1 MSNAELRQK
10 ICEKC
15 ILVKGFNRE
24 TAFNDIRQIFTN
36 AWRGTRATRT
46 ANYDFKHQEWIVQF
60 FSTEDA
66 QKYTRKIKVIEH
78 SPEEILYISACEL
91 PCDIPDEW
99 LQTPDCESSYPIT
112 GPPNHHGPFTELQHP
127 PSYSL
132 IYPNQGLP
140 TNPSNQ
146 GPGTD
151 PSAPPLQQ
159 PTGPQGFSPYS
170 PQYDPRYMQQH
181 GHNPQNP
188 HQQHLYPH
196 GMLWNQYPP
205 GTPYTGCSS
214 PNQEK
219 GPLQPQQQRQWGSHP
234 YQGYDMYN
242 SPYGPYQG
250 QGHPYGLD
258 PHQQVQQFGPH
269 GNPSFNPEQ
278 TEKDELTQAQ
288 SSSPNAEYLEE
299 EISVQQEEKDE
310 NSEQEKPEEKLKK
323 TTTNMLKVTKLPPNT
338 TAEFLENFFENTR
351 KFGGGDVDNVEY
363 DEDTASAIITFEEDE
378 AVEIVLKKIPILFNK
393 KAIEVSAHIVNEE
406 EPMEITEEYESNLST
421 SEPAPT
427 CTIEVRGMTDRTTQD
442 TIMYYF
448 ESKKGANADVEN
460 IEYIE
465 DKDMYLVTFEDEE
478 AVNRV
483 LGKSNVVDGTKLQV
497 KKHIPPKRYP
507 NKALVKG
514 FNPKTT
520 KDGIINFLEARTKLD
535 VEEVDFGDE
544 DSGKAIVTFCE
555 PIDIGDIQTACKKK
569 ALDGSYL
576 TVHPVVVTNCIVV
589 RGFSE
594 KTTESGLEYYFDNKR
609 KSGVEGV
616 ANVKM
621 DKDEDYCVIYFENAE
636 DALLACKKSHTI
648 DNCTLNVKVF
658 YDCLGVPADTEGPKF
673 KPLPPL
679 VITDIDKYKIN
690 FLKHSTTKR
699 DAIEKQV
706 VQNHAKITWPSSIR
720 NSKIVIESTLTKETE
735 DCRKLAKSWED
746 DIKRHLSTHVDAL
759 ITEKHS
765 TLQEA
770 WSGVMQKLREII
782 ISDPEDVS
790 VSVEKPPACEIIV
803 VGLKK
808 AVKEVSDIIKQIINE
823 VSEDLDREKKLVT
836 EKVPLKHHQLLYLD
850 FSKFIDNIRQ
860 NFNKMEISIDTREGV
875 IIFHGLSGNVNNAK
889 ISMFEQVQSLVSVDV
904 GKKSPG
910 YIKFL
915 NRKDVKTFVGKE
927 IKSQGFIGIWD
938 IQKNTI
944 TMYAVSDEEAVAAT
958 VVLKDSVIETEIP
971 LETPQRPLLRT
982 HKWSQ
987 HVQAINEEYQRK
999 PVIIEIITD
1008 SNQGEIIVYC
1018 TSRGEAGLLRE
1029 KIQDFFYHN
1038 TETQI
1043 RIDFPPAQLKF
1054 LNDHMSSE
1062 VSRLESDLKRR
1073 HVIVTVKSDDVLV
1086 KGNAQGI
1093 QEAKDE
1099 VKALVSKI
1107 LKTKHSIH
1115 QPGLQDLV
1123 NSSQG
1128 KSKLTQV
1135 SRRAGVVISS
1145 NEDEMSYGKHI
1156 GSKSTGLDERAVYTA
1171 AGGQEVIVIKGDI
1184 TGLDVDVIVNG
1195 ANKDLN
1201 HSGGLAKALVQKG
1214 GYSIQEEC
1222 NKFFKYKGALSE
1234 GECYCSKPGT
1244 LKCQMIVHAV
1254 GPSWQG
1260 GSNREEDLLQKCVER
1275 AIVETEKKKYTTI
1288 AIPALCTGI
1297 FGYPAHQAT
1306 RAIVQAVRDYFKR
1319 SKTCKTSIVETVY
1332 LCDVNESSVDLFVKA
1347 GDKLFNQRTDGGRT
1361 PSGGGNRHSGKGSDP
1376 SGSIPKGNIRIRI
1389 EKGELAK
1396 METDAIVNTTSAD
1409 LNLSAGL
1416 VSQSLLRAGGS
1427 GLQDECKQKYPK
1439 GINSGEVAVTKG
1451 GKLKCKIVLHG
1462 CLEPWRPD
1470 GSTIKV
1476 LETFVNGCLTMADS
1490 KHCSSVAFPALGT
1503 GNLGYPKDLVAK
1515 HMISCVENF
1524 SGQNPKSSIK
1534 EVKFVLYFKDDEVV
1548 KAFEDEERRRQGH
1561 DRQDSRHQQPEGFH
1575 HRNKAGNQKPKKE
1588 PIQPSQKHAVDANT
1602 MYSVDIGNLVLKI
1615 YQGDITAVKVD
1626 VIVNGTNID
1635 LDLTKGA
1642 VANAIRNKGG
1652 KELEGQLKSQRKA
1665 MGKDGIAVTT
1675 NTSSKSLPCGAVI
1688 HIDMTD
1694 LNPSGHAAPNP
1705 VTLKDK
1711 VKKALKKTE
1720 ELKKAIVAFPAL
1732 GTSNSNVTVKDITY
1746 SGTSNS
1752 NVTVKDITYS
1762 GTSNSNVTVKGI
1774 TYSGTSNSNVT
1785 VKDITYS
1792 GTSNSNVT
1800 VKEAAEQMFK
1810 AVEKFNS
1817 KPINHVKEVHVVIYQ
1832 QKMMTDFM
1840 AAIKECV
1847 DHSTSN
1853 NKGYVGKFLNWV
1865 SGGYISGEKEIKVST
1880 EERLSSA
1887 QALGQRHSAAQALVD
1902 RKIDDKVT
1910 FVIYSKDQR
1919 AADGAIKLLET
1930 AIVEDHIE
1938 KSVPAKIIKEFTND
1952 QIAEVKK
1959 LEQTDKVTVNVD
1971 KFNEKITI
1979 KGMTKF
1985 VATAMDKI
1993 NDIIRK
1999 AELGKQNIQKATL
2012 VKDIA
2017 QWYFM
2022 DDDNGKTELKEYPDD
2037 VTVLLETAL
2046 MKQEPQAFF
2055 LDSDGNK
2062 YIVDF
2067 DSYEEYPAADP
2078 TDTVKVLRKSKLVDK
2093 TFEPPSTWTHMDEK
2107 ENLKVVP
2114 LVSTDQEYKDVV
2126 KKFTDTARGVNVEF
2140 VKIERVQN
2148 KTLYQQYIA
2157 KKKSVD
2163 ATNKPGNQNERFLWH
2178 GFSKDAMDSINRY
2191 GFNRSYC
2198 GKNLTAYGLGVY
2210 FAVESAYSVQDT
2222 YSVPDKDAN
2231 KHKRMYLCRVLVG
2244 EYAVGNKDTK
2254 VPPPKAAGSHILY
2267 DTVTNNVAN
2276 PAMFIIF
2283 HDSQAFPEYL
2293 VTFKR
2298 L

>member
-15 ILVKGFNRE
+15 ILIKGFNRE
-24 TAFNDIRQIFTN
+24 TAFNGIRQIFTN
-36 AWRGTRATRT
+36 AWRGTRVNRT
-46 ANYDFKHQEWIVQF
+46 ANYDFKNQELIVQF

-66 QKYTRKIKVIEH
+66 QKYIRKIREIEH
-78 SPEEILYISACEL
+78 SPDEILYISACEL

-99 LQTPDCESSYPIT
+99 LQKPDCESSYPIT
-112 GPPNHHGPFTELQHP
+112 GPPNHHGSFTGLQQP

-132 IYPNQGLP
+132 IYPNQGLQ

-146 GPGTD
+146 GLGTD
-151 PSAPPLQQ
+151 PSVPSLQQ
-159 PTGPQGFSPYS
+159 PAGPHGFPPYN

-188 HQQHLYPH
+188 HQQQFYPH
-196 GMLWNQYPP
+196 GMQWNQYPP
-205 GTPYTGCSS
+205 GTPNTGGPS

-219 GPLQPQQQRQWGSHP
+219 GPLRPQQQGQWGSHP
-234 YQGYDMYN
+234 HQGNYMYN
-242 SPYGPYQG
+242 SPYSPYQG
-250 QGHPYGLD
+250 QGHPYGFD
-258 PHQQVQQFGPH
+258 PHQEVQEFVPH
-269 GNPSFNPEQ
+269 GNPNFYPEQ
-278 TEKDELTQAQ
+278 TEKEEPTEAQ
-288 SSSPNAEYLEE
+288 SSSPNTEYLEE
-299 EISVQQEEKDE
+299 EIPVQQEEKDE
-310 NSEQEKPEEKLKK
+310 NSDEGKPEEKLRK

-351 KFGGGDVDNVEY
+351 KFGGGDVEDVEY
-363 DEDTASAIITFEEDE
+363 DEETRTAIITFEEDE

-393 KAIEVSAHIVNEE
+393 KAIEVSAHIVNVE
-406 EPMEITEEYESNLST
+406 EPMDITEEYESNLST

-465 DKDMYLVTFEDEE
+465 DKDMYLVTFEEEE

-483 LGKSNVVDGTKLQV
+483 LEKSNMVDGTKLQI

-514 FNPKTT
+514 FNSKTT

-535 VEEVDFGDE
+535 VEGVDFGDE
-544 DSGKAIVTFCE
+544 DSGMAIVTFCE

-616 ANVKM
+616 TDVKM
-621 DKDEDYCVIYFENAE
+621 NKDEDYCVIYFENAE
-636 DALLACKKSHTI
+636 DALLACKRSHTI
-648 DNCTLNVKVF
+648 DNCTLKVQVF
-658 YDCLGVPADTEGPKF
+658 YDCLGVPADNEGPKF
-673 KPLPPL
+673 KPLPSL
-679 VITDIDKYKIN
+679 VITDINKHKVN
-690 FLKHSTTKR
+690 FLTHS
-699 DAIEKQV
+699 
-706 VQNHAKITWPSSIR
+706 VQYKEALEQKLELSHAKITWPSSISD
-720 NSKIVIESTLTKETE
+720 SKIIIECTLTKETE

-746 DIKRHLSTHVDAL
+746 DIKMHLSTHVDAMV
-759 ITEKHS
+759 TEKHT

-770 WSGVMQKLREII
+770 WSGVMQKLREIN

-790 VSVEKPPACEIIV
+790 VSVEKPPACEIVV

-808 AVKEVSDIIKQIINE
+808 AVKEVSDNIKQFINE

-889 ISMFEQVQSLVSVDV
+889 ISMFEKVQSLVSVDV

-915 NRKDVKTFVGKE
+915 NRRDVKTFVGKE
-927 IKSQGFIGIWD
+927 IKSQGFIGVWD

-944 TMYAVSDEEAVAAT
+944 TMYAMSDEEAVAAT
-958 VVLKDSVIETEIP
+958 IVLKDCVIETEIP
-971 LETPQRPLLRT
+971 VENPQKPLLQSY
-982 HKWSQ
+982 KWSQ

-1038 TETQI
+1038 TEKQI

-1054 LNDHMSSE
+1054 LNDHMSGE
-1062 VSRLESDLKRR
+1062 VSRLESDLRRR

-1099 VKALVSKI
+1099 VKALVNKI
-1107 LKTKHSIH
+1107 LKTKHSIN

-1128 KSKLTQV
+1128 KSKLNQV
-1135 SRRAGVVISS
+1135 GIRAGVVISS
-1145 NEDEMSYGKHI
+1145 NEDEKSYGKHI
-1156 GSKSTGLDERAVYTA
+1156 RSRSSTGLDERAVYTA
-1171 AGGQEVIVIKGDI
+1171 AGGQEVIVVKGDI
-1184 TGLDVDVIVNG
+1184 TALDIDVIVNG
-1195 ANKDLN
+1195 ANKDLK
-1201 HSGGLAKALVQKG
+1201 HSGGLAKVLITKG
-1214 GYSIQEEC
+1214 GKSIQDEC
-1222 NKFFKYKGALSE
+1222 DLFISNSGQLSE

-1260 GSNREEDLLQKCVER
+1260 GSNREEDLLHKCVEK
-1275 AIVETEKKKYTTI
+1275 AIVDTEKKKYTTI

-1297 FGYPAHQAT
+1297 FGYPANQAT

-1319 SKTCKTSIVETVY
+1319 SKTSIVETVY

-1347 GDKLFNQRTDGGRT
+1347 GDKLFNPRTDGGRKA
-1361 PSGGGNRHSGKGSDP
+1361 SGGGNRHSGGWSA
-1376 SGSIPKGNIRIRI
+1376 KGNIKIKI

-1396 METDAIVNTTSAD
+1396 MEIDAIVNTTSRD

-1427 GLQDECKQKYPK
+1427 GLQDECKKKYPR
-1439 GINSGEVAVTKG
+1439 GVNSGEVAVTNG
-1451 GKLKCKIVLHG
+1451 GNLKCKIVLHG

-1470 GSTIKV
+1470 GSTIKI

-1490 KHCSSVAFPALGT
+1490 NHCNSVAFPALGT

-1515 HMISCVENF
+1515 HMFSCVENF
-1524 SGQNPKSSIK
+1524 SGQTPKSSIK
-1534 EVKFVLYFKDDEVV
+1534 EVKFVLYFKDDQVV
-1548 KAFEDEERRRQGH
+1548 KAFEDEERLRQGLE
-1561 DRQDSRHQQPEGFH
+1561 RQNQDSRHQQPGGFQ
-1575 HRNKAGNQKPKKE
+1575 HRNKAGNQKPKNV
-1588 PIQPSQKHAVDANT
+1588 PIQPALKHDVGANT
-1602 MYSVDIGNLVLKI
+1602 MYSVDIGNLVFKI
-1615 YQGDITAVKVD
+1615 YQGDITSVKVD
-1626 VIVNGTNID
+1626 VIVNGTNTE
-1635 LDLTKGA
+1635 LDLYKGA
-1642 VANAIRNKGG
+1642 VANAIRTKGG
-1652 KELEGQLKSQRKA
+1652 KELEDQLKSQRKA

-1675 NTSSKSLPCGAVI
+1675 NPSSKSLPCGAVI

-1694 LNPSGHAAPNP
+1694 LNPSGHAALKP

-1711 VKKALKKTE
+1711 VKKALKKSE

-1732 GTSNSNVTVKDITY
+1732 
-1746 SGTSNS
+1746 
-1752 NVTVKDITYS
+1752 
-1762 GTSNSNVTVKGI
+1762 
-1774 TYSGTSNSNVT
+1774 
-1785 VKDITYS
+1785 

-1817 KPINHVKEVHVVIYQ
+1817 KPILHVKEVHVVIFQ

-1847 DHSTSN
+1847 DNSTNN
-1853 NKGYVGKFLNWV
+1853 NKGYVGRFLNWV
-1865 SGGYISGEKEIKVST
+1865 SGGYIAGEKEIKVST
-1880 EERLSSA
+1880 EERRSSA
-1887 QALGQRHSAAQALVD
+1887 QALMGKHSAAQALVE

-1919 AADGAIKLLET
+1919 AADGAIKMIEA

-1959 LEQTDKVTVNVD
+1959 LEQTDKVTVTVD
-1971 KFNEKITI
+1971 KTNEKITI

-1985 VATAMDKI
+1985 VATAMDKV

-1999 AELGKQNIQKATL
+1999 AEQGKQNIQKATL

-2037 VTVLLETAL
+2037 VTVILETAL
-2046 MKQEPQAFF
+2046 MKQQPQASFF
-2055 LDSDGNK
+2055 DSDGNK

-2093 TFEPPSTWTHMDEK
+2093 TFEPPATWTHMDEK

-2126 KKFTDTARGVNVEF
+2126 KKFTDTARGVKVEF

-2163 ATNKPGNQNERFLWH
+2163 ATNKPGHQNERLLWH
-2178 GFSKDAMDSINRY
+2178 GFAKDAMDSINRY

-2210 FAVESAYSVQDT
+2210 FAVDVAYSIRDT
-2222 YSVPDKDAN
+2222 YSVPDEN

-2244 EYAVGNKDTK
+2244 EYAQGNPNVK
-2254 VPPPKAAGSHILY
+2254 VPPPKATGSHILY
-2267 DTVTNNVAN
+2267 DTVTDNMTT

-2293 VTFKR
+2293 VTFKK

>member
-15 ILVKGFNRE
+15 IMVKGFNRE
-24 TAFNDIRQIFTN
+24 TAFNDVRQTFTN

-46 ANYDFKHQEWIVQF
+46 ENYDFKNQEWIVQF
-60 FSTEDA
+60 FTIEDA
-66 QKYTRKIKVIEH
+66 QKFTRKIKVIDH
-78 SPEEILYISACEL
+78 SPDEILSISDCEL

-99 LQTPDCESSYPIT
+99 LQTPDCESSYPII
-112 GPPNHHGPFTELQHP
+112 GPPNHPGPFTGLQHP

-132 IYPNQGLP
+132 IYPRLT

-159 PTGPQGFSPYS
+159 PTGPQGFPQYS
-170 PQYDPRYMQQH
+170 PQYDPRYMQQY

-188 HQQHLYPH
+188 HQQQLYPH
-196 GMLWNQYPP
+196 GMQWNQYPP
-205 GTPYTGCSS
+205 GTHNTGSPS

-219 GPLQPQQQRQWGSHP
+219 GPPGPQQQGQWGSHP

-242 SPYGPYQG
+242 SPYSPYQG
-250 QGHPYGLD
+250 QGYPYGFD
-258 PHQQVQQFGPH
+258 PHQQVQQFVPQE
-269 GNPSFNPEQ
+269 NPTFNLEQ
-278 TEKDELTQAQ
+278 SEKEEPTEAQ

-299 EISVQQEEKDE
+299 ENPVQQEEKDE
-310 NSEQEKPEEKLKK
+310 DRDEGKLEEKHRK
-323 TTTNMLKVTKLPPNT
+323 TTTNMLKVTKLPPGT

-351 KFGGGDVDNVEY
+351 KFGGGDVHDVEY

-393 KAIEVSAHIVNEE
+393 KAIEVSAHNVNEE
-406 EPMEITEEYESNLST
+406 EPMDTTEEYESNPST
-421 SEPAPT
+421 SEPSPT

-448 ESKKGANADVEN
+448 ESRKGANADVET

-465 DKDMYLVTFEDEE
+465 DKDMYLVTFQDEQ
-478 AVNRV
+478 AVDRV
-483 LGKSNVVDGTKLQV
+483 LEKSNMVDGTKLQV

-514 FNPKTT
+514 FNPNTT

-616 ANVKM
+616 TEVNM
-621 DKDEDYCVIYFENAE
+621 NKDGDNCVIYFENAE
-636 DALLACKKSHTI
+636 DALLACKRSHTI

-658 YDCLGVPADTEGPKF
+658 YDCLGVPADNEGPRF
-673 KPLPPL
+673 KPLLPL
-679 VITDIDKYKIN
+679 VITDIDRYKIN
-690 FLKHSTTKR
+690 FLKSSAQYKE
-699 DAIEKQV
+699 ALEQ
-706 VQNHAKITWPSSIR
+706 QLELSHAKITWPSSMSD
-720 NSKIVIESTLTKETE
+720 SKIIIECTLTKETE

-746 DIKRHLSTHVDAL
+746 DIKRQLSTHVDAL
-759 ITEKHS
+759 VTEKHS

-770 WSGVMQKLREII
+770 WSGVMQKLREIN
-782 ISDPEDVS
+782 ISGPEDVS

-803 VGLKK
+803 VGHKK
-808 AVKEVSDIIKQIINE
+808 AVKEVSDNIKQFINE

-836 EKVPLKHHQLLYLD
+836 EKVSLKHHQLLYLD
-850 FSKFIDNIRQ
+850 FSDFIDKIRQ
-860 NFNKMEISIDTREGV
+860 NFNKMEISINTREGV
-875 IIFHGLSGNVNNAK
+875 IIFHGLSGNVNYAK
-889 ISMFEQVQSLVSVDV
+889 INMFEQVQNLVSVDV

-915 NRKDVKTFVGKE
+915 NRKDVKTLVGEE
-927 IKSQGFIGIWD
+927 IKKQGFIAVWN
-938 IQKNTI
+938 IQKSTI
-944 TMYAVSDEEAVAAT
+944 TMYAVSDEEAVAANL
-958 VVLKDSVIETEIP
+958 VLKDCVIETEIP
-971 LETPQRPLLRT
+971 LETPQKPLLGT

-1008 SNQGEIIVYC
+1008 SHQGEITVYC

-1043 RIDFPPAQLKF
+1043 RIDFPAAQLKF
-1054 LNDHMSSE
+1054 LLEHMSSE
-1062 VSRLESDLKRR
+1062 VSKLESDFKRR
-1073 HVIVTVKSDDVLV
+1073 HVIVTVKSDDVLI

-1099 VKALVSKI
+1099 VKALVNKI
-1107 LKTKHSIH
+1107 LRTKHSID

-1123 NSSQG
+1123 NSAHG
-1128 KSKLTQV
+1128 KSKLKQV
-1135 SRRAGVVISS
+1135 CIRGSVVISS
-1145 NEDEMSYGKHI
+1145 NEDEKSYSKHI
-1156 GSKSTGLDERAVYTA
+1156 RSKSTGLDEKAVYKA
-1171 AGGQEVIVIKGDI
+1171 AGGQDVIIVKGDI

-1201 HSGGLAKALVQKG
+1201 HSGGLAKVLILKG
-1214 GYSIQEEC
+1214 GKSIQDEC
-1222 NKFFKYKGALSE
+1222 DQYISYSKQLSE
-1234 GECYCSKPGT
+1234 GECFSSKPGT
-1244 LKCQMIVHAV
+1244 LKCHMIVHAV

-1275 AIVETEKKKYTTI
+1275 AIVETEKNKYTTI

-1306 RAIVQAVRDYFKR
+1306 RAIAQAVRDYFKR
-1319 SKTCKTSIVETVY
+1319 NKTSLVETVY
-1332 LCDVNESSVDLFVKA
+1332 LCDVNENSVDLFVKA
-1347 GDKLFNQRTDGGRT
+1347 GDKMFGQGVDGGGR
-1361 PSGGGNRHSGKGSDP
+1361 PSGGGNSHSGGWSNP
-1376 SGSIPKGNIRIRI
+1376 SGGIPKGNIKIRI

-1396 METDAIVNTTSAD
+1396 MDIDAIVNTTSQD

-1427 GLQDECKQKYPK
+1427 GLQDECNHKYPR

-1451 GKLKCKIVLHG
+1451 GNLKCKIVLHG
-1462 CLEPWRPD
+1462 CLEPWRSD

-1476 LETFVNGCLTMADS
+1476 LETFVKGCLTTADS
-1490 KHCSSVAFPALGT
+1490 KNCSSVAIPALGT

-1515 HMISCVENF
+1515 HMFSCVENF
-1524 SGQNPKSSIK
+1524 SGRTPKSSIK
-1534 EVKFVLYFKDDEVV
+1534 EVKFVLYYKDDQVV
-1548 KAFEDEERRRQGH
+1548 KAFEDEERRRQGL
-1561 DRQDSRHQQPEGFH
+1561 DRQNQDSRHQQPAGFH
-1575 HRNKAGNQKPKKE
+1575 HRNKAGNQKTKDEPK
-1588 PIQPSQKHAVDANT
+1588 QPSQTHAVDSNT

-1626 VIVNGTNID
+1626 VIVNGTNTD

-1642 VANAIRNKGG
+1642 VANAIRTKGG
-1652 KELEGQLKSQRKA
+1652 KELEGQLKSQRKV

-1675 NTSSKSLPCGAVI
+1675 NTSSTSLPCGAVI

-1694 LNPSGHAAPNP
+1694 LNPSALNP

-1711 VKKALKKTE
+1711 VKKALKKTD

-1732 GTSNSNVTVKDITY
+1732 GTSNSHI
-1746 SGTSNS
+1746 
-1752 NVTVKDITYS
+1752 
-1762 GTSNSNVTVKGI
+1762 
-1774 TYSGTSNSNVT
+1774 
-1785 VKDITYS
+1785 
-1792 GTSNSNVT
+1792 T

-1817 KPINHVKEVHVVIYQ
+1817 KQIHHVKEVHVVIFQ
-1832 QKMMTDFM
+1832 QQMMTDFM

-1847 DHSTSN
+1847 ESTSN
-1853 NKGYVGKFLNWV
+1853 NKGYVGRFLNWV
-1865 SGGYISGEKEIKVST
+1865 SGGYIAGEKEIKVST
-1880 EERLSSA
+1880 EERRSSA

-1938 KSVPAKIIKEFTND
+1938 KSISAKIIKDFTND
-1952 QIAEVKK
+1952 QIAEAKK
-1959 LEQTDKVTVNVD
+1959 LEHTDKVTVNVD
-1971 KFNEKITI
+1971 KTNEKITI

-1985 VATAMDKI
+1985 VATAMDKV
-1993 NDIIRK
+1993 NDIVRK
-1999 AELGKQNIQKATL
+1999 AEQGKQNIQKATL

-2022 DDDNGKTELKEYPDD
+2022 DDNNGKTDLKEYPDD
-2037 VTVLLETAL
+2037 VTVILETAL

-2067 DSYEEYPAADP
+2067 DSYEEYPADDP
-2078 TDTVKVLRKSKLVDK
+2078 TDRVKVLRKSKLVDK
-2093 TFEPPSTWTHMDEK
+2093 TFEPPATWTHMDEK

-2126 KKFTDTARGVNVEF
+2126 KKFTDTARGQKLEF

-2163 ATNKPGNQNERFLWH
+2163 ATNTPGHQNERLLWH
-2178 GFSKDAMDSINRY
+2178 GFAKDAMDSINRY

-2210 FAVESAYSVQDT
+2210 FAVEVAYSIRDT
-2222 YSVPDKDAN
+2222 YSVPDEN
-2231 KHKRMYLCRVLVG
+2231 KHKRMFLCRVLVG
-2244 EYAVGNKDTK
+2244 EYAQGNQNVK

-2267 DTVTNNVAN
+2267 DTVTDNMAT

-2293 VTFKR
+2293 VTFKK